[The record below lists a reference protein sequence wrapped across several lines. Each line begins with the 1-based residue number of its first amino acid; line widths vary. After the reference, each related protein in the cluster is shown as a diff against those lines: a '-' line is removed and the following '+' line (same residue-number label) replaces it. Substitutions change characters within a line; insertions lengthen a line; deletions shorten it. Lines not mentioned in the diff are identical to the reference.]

1 MEKRI
6 DTAWD
11 FIFDKLVH
19 PNTNQ
24 IYDYRTSEDADGSF
38 RHLPTP
44 NEIKKCIP
52 NPCGWTT
59 GMEDSDINGGIMLDA
74 TLDRIGVT
82 GDKSLT
88 KYIDI
93 LYDGLMLNTKVSG
106 QNGFLARAVHPSD
119 GKSHYMNSSRDQY
132 THWIFGM
139 SHYYD
144 SDLCTDE
151 RREEIR
157 NALITFAEK
166 AEIDV
171 TEENDMSLTR
181 EDGKPALVCRMKGEK
196 VCWHETNRLPMF
208 YLAAYHVSGDS
219 HWLDMYKK
227 ERDWA
232 IDKAEKIE
240 FSMDFFNGVF
250 ALMQMQLSL
259 RLLYNY
265 ESEESYRIRYK
276 NLMKRVA
283 EATEPYLYVSL
294 EKLKGLSIPTRVPSW
309 RELPD
314 KYVEFTRVSHG
325 YEVYMHHVY
334 LAGGVDYHALLRNAT
349 EGIITQNLCPDFKI
363 KIEQEEAF
371 YEAVDLVDFSKAFN
385 YFPVAFCGAYWAL
398 RKNKQ

>member
-1 MEKRI
+1 MEKKI

-11 FIFDKLVH
+11 FIFNKLVH

-24 IYDYRTSEDADGSF
+24 IYDYRTSEDTDGAF

-44 NEIKKCIP
+44 EEMKKCIP

-74 TLDRIGVT
+74 TLERIEVT
-82 GDKSLT
+82 SDKALT

-93 LYDGLMLNTKVSG
+93 LYEGLMLNAKVSE
-106 QNGFLARAVHPSD
+106 QKGFLARTVHPSD
-119 GKSHYMNSSRDQY
+119 RKSHYMNPSRDQY

-139 SHYYD
+139 THYYD
-144 SDLCTDE
+144 SEICPEE

-157 NALITFAEK
+157 NVLVAFAEK
-166 AEIDV
+166 AEKDV
-171 TEENDMSLTR
+171 TAENDMSLVR
-181 EDGKPALVCRMKGEK
+181 EDGNPALVCRMKGEK

-208 YLAAYHVSGDS
+208 YMAAYHVSGDI
-219 HWLDMYKK
+219 HWLDMYNK

-232 IDKAEKIE
+232 LDKAEKIE
-240 FSMDFFNGVF
+240 FSMDFFKGVF

-265 ESEESYRIRYK
+265 ETDESYRIRYK
-276 NLMKRVA
+276 NLMERVS
-283 EATEPYLYVSL
+283 EATEPYLYASL
-294 EKLKGLSIPTRVPSW
+294 EKLRGLSIPITVPSW

-314 KYVEFTRVSHG
+314 EHIEFVRVSYG

-334 LAGGVDYHALLRNAT
+334 LADGVDYHTLLRNAT
-349 EGIITQNLCPDFKI
+349 EGIITQNLCPNFKI
-363 KIEQEEAF
+363 KREQEQAF
-371 YEAVDLVDFSKAFN
+371 GEVVDLVDFSKAFN

-398 RKNKQ
+398 QKNKQ

>member
-6 DTAWD
+6 DIAWN

-19 PNTNQ
+19 PATNQ
-24 IYDYRTSEDADGSF
+24 IYDYRTSEDKDGAF

-44 NEIKKCIP
+44 AEMKACIP
-52 NPCGWTT
+52 NPCGWYT

-74 TLDRIGVT
+74 TLDRISVT
-82 GDKSLT
+82 GDRSLT

-93 LYDGLMLNTKVSG
+93 LYDGLMLNTKVSE
-106 QNGFLARAVHPSD
+106 QKGFLARAVHPD
-119 GKSHYMNSSRDQY
+119 DRKSHYMNPSRDQY

-139 SHYYD
+139 THYYD

-157 NALITFAEK
+157 NVLVAFAEK
-166 AEIDV
+166 AERDV
-171 TEENDMSLTR
+171 TEEHDMSLTR

-208 YLAAYHVSGDS
+208 YMAAYHVSGDI

-232 IDKAEKIE
+232 LDKAEKIE
-240 FSMDFFNGVF
+240 FSMDFFKGVF

-265 ESEESYRIRYK
+265 ETEESYRIRYK
-276 NLMKRVA
+276 TLMERVA
-283 EATEPYLYVSL
+283 EATEPYLYASL
-294 EKLKGLSIPTRVPSW
+294 EKLRDYSNPSTVTPW
-309 RELPD
+309 REVPTELR
-314 KYVEFTRVSHG
+314 EMTRVSHG
-325 YEVYMHHVY
+325 YQVNMHYVY
-334 LAGGVDYHALLRNAT
+334 LTTGVDYHALLRNAS
-349 EGIITQNLCPDFKI
+349 EGLIAQGLCPDFKI
-363 KIEQEEAF
+363 KREQEEAF
-371 YEAVDLVDFSKAFN
+371 ERVASFIDFSKAFN
-385 YFPVAFCGAYWAL
+385 YFPVNFCGAYWAL

>member
-6 DTAWD
+6 ETAWN

-24 IYDYRTSEDADGSF
+24 IYDYRSSEDADGAF
-38 RHLPTP
+38 RHLPTS
-44 NEIKKCIP
+44 EEMKACIP
-52 NPCGWTT
+52 NPCGWYT

-74 TLDRIGVT
+74 TLERIEIT
-82 GDKSLT
+82 GDRSLIR
-88 KYIDI
+88 YIDI
-93 LYDGLMLNTKVSG
+93 LYDGLMLNTKVSE
-106 QNGFLARAVHPSD
+106 QKGFLARAVSPFD
-119 GKSHYMNSSRDQY
+119 RKSHYMNSSRDQY

-139 SHYYD
+139 THYYD

-157 NALITFAEK
+157 NALTSFAEK
-166 AEIDV
+166 AEKDV

-196 VCWHETNRLPMF
+196 VVWHETNRLPMF

-227 ERDWA
+227 EREWA
-232 IDKAEKIE
+232 LDKAEKIE
-240 FSMDFFNGVF
+240 FSMDFFKGVF

-265 ESEESYRIRYK
+265 DTDEGYRVRYK

-283 EATEPYLYVSL
+283 EATEPYIFVSL
-294 EKLKGLSIPTRVPSW
+294 EKLKGYPDPTKVTPW
-309 RELPD
+309 REVPD
-314 KYVEFTRVSHG
+314 EFREMTRVSHG
-325 YEVYMHHVY
+325 YEVNMHNVY
-334 LAGGVDYHALLRNAT
+334 LTTGVDYHTLLRNAS
-349 EGIITQNLCPDFKI
+349 EGLIAQNLCPDFKI
-363 KIEQEEAF
+363 KMEQEEAF
-371 YEAVDLVDFSKAFN
+371 GKVASLIDFSKTFN
-385 YFPVAFCGAYWAL
+385 YFPVLFCGAYWAL
-398 RKNKQ
+398 RQNKQ

>member
-24 IYDYRTSEDADGSF
+24 IYDYRTSEDADGTF

-44 NEIKKCIP
+44 EEMKKCIP

-74 TLDRIGVT
+74 TLERIEVT
-82 GDKSLT
+82 SDKALT

-93 LYDGLMLNTKVSG
+93 LYEGLMLNAKVSE
-106 QNGFLARAVHPSD
+106 QKGFLARTVHPSD
-119 GKSHYMNSSRDQY
+119 RKSHYMNPSRDQY

-139 SHYYD
+139 THYYD
-144 SDLCTDE
+144 SEICPEE

-157 NALITFAEK
+157 NVLVAFAEK
-166 AEIDV
+166 AEKDV
-171 TEENDMSLTR
+171 TAENDMSLVR
-181 EDGKPALVCRMKGEK
+181 EDGNPALVCRMKGEK

-208 YLAAYHVSGDS
+208 YMAAYHVSGDI
-219 HWLDMYKK
+219 HWLDMYNK

-232 IDKAEKIE
+232 LDKAEKIE
-240 FSMDFFNGVF
+240 FSMDFFKGVF

-265 ESEESYRIRYK
+265 ETDESYRIRYK
-276 NLMKRVA
+276 NLMERVS
-283 EATEPYLYVSL
+283 EATEPYLYASL
-294 EKLKGLSIPTRVPSW
+294 EKLRGLSIPITVPSW

-314 KYVEFTRVSHG
+314 EHIEFVRVSYG

-334 LAGGVDYHALLRNAT
+334 LADGVDYHTLLRNAT
-349 EGIITQNLCPDFKI
+349 EGIITQNLCPNFKI
-363 KIEQEEAF
+363 KREQEQAF
-371 YEAVDLVDFSKAFN
+371 GEVVDLVDFSKAFN

-398 RKNKQ
+398 RQNKQ